1 MSVPQELDRPKTALV
16 GSEPVWPVLTMDM
29 SVSSRME
36 VGQLGSQCNRDCKGF
51 LLRVISLEI
60 RSRSRSQEAR
70 GRGPREMTDIQLLD
84 EQEVSRRLSVSVNTL
99 RYWRVSGDGPNYVKL
114 GRLVRYDA
122 VALEKFIFRNLRVSK
137 ARATMEEKHVAL

>member
-1 MSVPQELDRPKTALV
+1 
-16 GSEPVWPVLTMDM
+16 
-29 SVSSRME
+29 
-36 VGQLGSQCNRDCKGF
+36 
-51 LLRVISLEI
+51 VISLEI
-60 RSRSRSQEAR
+60 RSRSRSQEVR

-122 VALEKFIFRNLRVSK
+122 VALEKFILRNLRVSK